1 VATGLVASLAQPGDN
16 ITGFSIGAPG
26 LYGKRLEIFKETLPR
41 LSRVGVL
48 LNPANSSSDVI
59 LKETRAAGQ
68 DLGVQAQSL
77 EMRSPND
84 IDRAF
89 EAATKAQ
96 VGALIVAN
104 QGPIIS
110 NQKRI
115 VEFAVKR
122 RLPTIYPDTDS
133 IHAGRSH
140 VLWTEPN

>member
-1 VATGLVASLAQPGDN
+1 
-16 ITGFSIGAPG
+16 
-26 LYGKRLEIFKETLPR
+26 
-41 LSRVGVL
+41 
-48 LNPANSSSDVI
+48 
-59 LKETRAAGQ
+59 
-68 DLGVQAQSL
+68 VQVQSL

>member
-1 VATGLVASLAQPGDN
+1 
-16 ITGFSIGAPG
+16 
-26 LYGKRLEIFKETLPR
+26 
-41 LSRVGVL
+41 
-48 LNPANSSSDVI
+48 
-59 LKETRAAGQ
+59 
-68 DLGVQAQSL
+68 
-77 EMRSPND
+77 MRSPND

-122 RLPTIYPDTDS
+122 RLPTIYPNTDS
-133 IHAGRSH
+133 IHAGGLMSYGPSQTDLYRRAASYVDKILKGTRPADLPVQQPVKYELMINLKTAKALALTIPPG
-140 VLWTEPN
+140 VLMRAERVIK